1 MFSRLMIFAAAL
13 LPGDVPAD
21 IRQPHIMF
29 ELNHPQIE
37 CGPTWFKPEERFLS
51 YPPLA
56 LRELKVEC
64 KNFSVEAFVDRD
76 LTSLE
81 TSFFVALPR
90 IAYLK
95 NEPLMRGEWHMFDKV
110 RLNLGEKTEIKAGHW
125 SMALTSNR

>member
-29 ELNHPQIE
+29 ELDHPQIE
-37 CGPTWFKPEERFLS
+37 CGPTWFKPDERYLS
-51 YPPLA
+51 YSYLR
-56 LRELKVEC
+56 LRELKVPC

-76 LTSLE
+76 ITSLE
-81 TSFFVALPR
+81 SSFFVALPK
-90 IAYLK
+90 IAYLN
-95 NEPLMRGEWHMFDKV
+95 NEPLTRAEWHMFEKV
-110 RLNLGEKTEIKAGHW
+110 RLNLGEKTKITAGHW